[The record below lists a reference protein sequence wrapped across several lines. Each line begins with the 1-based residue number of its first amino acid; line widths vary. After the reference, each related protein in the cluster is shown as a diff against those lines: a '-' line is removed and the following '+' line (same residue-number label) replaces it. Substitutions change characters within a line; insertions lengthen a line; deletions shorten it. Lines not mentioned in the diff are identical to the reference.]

1 MTQSNASNPQTRRR
15 SNPKNDRLKRDY
27 LIYLRNALGR
37 SGQTADQVRHA
48 IDRLE
53 DYTTFK
59 DFSTFNREQALGFKT
74 ALMETKSQ
82 RTGNPI
88 SIATVRSILY
98 AVKEFI
104 AWLSI
109 NRQMPR
115 KFRAQDIDYLGL
127 TVGDERRARVVTPKP
142 YPTCEQ
148 HRQAVCAMPSS
159 TEIEL
164 RDRAVMAAL
173 LLTGMRDDALVG
185 LRISDVKLGANYIF
199 QNPQHLRI
207 KFRKSID
214 TFFFP
219 VGDDVQKIFADWV
232 SFLIDVKEF
241 GPHDPVFPKTDV
253 APNDQQVFA
262 ATGLA
267 REPWANAA
275 PVRKIYRAAFAR
287 IGLEFT
293 RPHAVRDTLTQ
304 LGYALKLNPEE
315 MKSWSQNLGH
325 DRVLTTLTSY
335 GQVTRERQ
343 GELIAKLGNRQSPGH
358 VEDMTMDQ
366 LYEALGKKLKTQS
379 S

>member
-1 MTQSNASNPQTRRR
+1 MNLPARRR

-27 LIYLRNALGR
+27 LIHLRDARGR
-37 SGQTADQVRHA
+37 SVQTADQVRHA

-53 DYTTFK
+53 AYTGFK
-59 DFSTFNREQALGFKT
+59 DFRTFNREQALGFKT
-74 ALMETKSQ
+74 HLMESKAQ

-88 SIATVRSILY
+88 SIATVRPILN

-109 NRQMPR
+109 NRHMPR
-115 KFRAQDIDYLGL
+115 GFRAHDIDYLSL
-127 TVGDERRARVVTPKP
+127 TMGDERRARVVTPKP

-148 HRQAVCAMPSS
+148 HRQAVFAMPSG
-159 TEIEL
+159 TELEL

-185 LRISDVKLGANYIF
+185 LRISDVNFQTNYIF
-199 QNPQHLRI
+199 QNPRHIRT

-219 VGDDVQKIFADWV
+219 VGDDIRQILVDWV
-232 SFLIDVKEF
+232 TFLVGVKEF
-241 GPHDPVFPKTDV
+241 GPSDPVFPKGLV
-253 APNDQQVFA
+253 VPNDQQVFA
-262 ATGLA
+262 ADGLS
-267 REPWANAA
+267 RKPWADAA
-275 PVRKIYRAAFAR
+275 QVRKIYSAAFAR

-304 LGYALKLNPEE
+304 YGFALKLHPEE
-315 MKSWSQNLGH
+315 LKAWSQNTGH
-325 DRVLTTLTSY
+325 ESVLTTLTSY

-343 GELIAKLGNRQSPGH
+343 GELIAKLGNRQTAAS
-358 VEDMTMDQ
+358 VEEMTPTELME
-366 LYEALGKKLKTQS
+366 LATKKLKEGQR
-379 S
+379 